1 MLRGCLGFIG
11 SCVHACRGCS
21 NRRGG
26 GFFHHIGRHLFIEK
40 YPTKPQEITIQLC
53 RKAGEVRVFRLRY
66 LKVSSP
72 LKKRKNPEMCIELE
86 SVRATCSSSDYQERM
101 QSLCWA
107 LRVWLV
113 FISLTARER
122 LVWNFPN
129 FLSHSNFPPIR
140 ARDTRPEG
148 GRLVVGALPLVV
160 WPLEL
165 AANGAR
171 PGFRAQPGKL
181 PSVFNHRSVY
191 ILTVEPLTGQRNFFI
206 YRTTHD
212 HREQLYSR
220 WNCIN

>member
-1 MLRGCLGFIG
+1 MNIFSLWFSKFPPSLSF
-11 SCVHACRGCS
+11 SLS
-21 NRRGG
+21 
-26 GFFHHIGRHLFIEK
+26 
-40 YPTKPQEITIQLC
+40 
-53 RKAGEVRVFRLRY
+53 RKKKSWVMYQVNIRYSDVQQQRQRL
-66 LKVSSP
+66 P
-72 LKKRKNPEMCIELE
+72 GADAE
-86 SVRATCSSSDYQERM
+86 
-101 QSLCWA
+101 SLCWT

-113 FISLTARER
+113 FISRTARER

-181 PSVFNHRSVY
+181 PSVFNHRTVY
-191 ILTVEPLTGQRNFFI
+191 ILTVEPLTG
-206 YRTTHD
+206 
-212 HREQLYSR
+212 HRHQKRAEHSLPTRQEIISD
-220 WNCIN
+220 IF